1 MLKDHSLINVFL
13 PFCRALHHR
22 TQVPV
27 EEVHSRVMGRD
38 EVQSVAGSTKWSHRK
53 YNASCTIRIHL
64 RLQMFNYLHL
74 KERDR
79 EKIAFAKR
87 EKQSFLSKC
96 ITYIFLQQ
104 ETWGIFNNENIVGEV
119 LSYPVA
125 WNQEAR
131 KKVLSS
137 LLDVIVRRLFIL
149 RLLPAKITKHYTMI
163 SFISI
168 IVHHFLYISCTHLI
182 ANVKWLWILV
192 VGQCLVP

>member
-1 MLKDHSLINVFL
+1 MLNDHFLIYVFL

-27 EEVHSRVMGRD
+27 EEVRSRVRGRD

-64 RLQMFNYLHL
+64 RLQMFNCLHL
-74 KERDR
+74 RGWDR

-96 ITYIFLQQ
+96 
-104 ETWGIFNNENIVGEV
+104 IFNNENIVGEV

-182 ANVKWLWILV
+182 ANVKWLWTLV